1 LYSATKAVQNDV
13 CLRAKVLTMALYV
26 YHAFSRDGKKISG
39 TVDASSSKSARDQLA
54 KSGLF
59 IVSINLVTEA
69 SKQKF
74 SWNFF
79 GGSVSVKDK
88 IFFTKQ
94 LSVLLKAGVPLADAL
109 SLLSEQSEG
118 KLKAVVVALRDGLN
132 EGRSLADGLAAYPK
146 IFEKIYVQLI
156 RAGEASGRL
165 ELVLQRLTEY
175 LERQQELQSK
185 VSSALTGPLIQLGL
199 IGGIV
204 ILLLVFVLPQIS
216 GVLEGQGQKL
226 PAATR
231 FLVGASDFL
240 LNHYLFLIMICA
252 GIYGAFAYWKTT
264 PSGAR
269 TLDSLKLRTPI
280 VKYFARTNAIVQ
292 FSRTLGMLLEGGVGL
307 AESLDIV
314 CNIVDNRILVDELKQ
329 ARESIVK
336 QGRVAE
342 YLKKTG
348 LFPPLA
354 IYLINTGEQSGS
366 LDVMLTQVAKQ
377 YEGELSELS
386 DGLVARLNPFMMV
399 VMAGVVGF
407 IVMAIMGPVIGMS
420 QNLSGMT

>member
-1 LYSATKAVQNDV
+1 
-13 CLRAKVLTMALYV
+13 MALYV

-39 TVDASSSKSARDQLA
+39 AIDASSSKNARDQLA

-59 IVSINLVTEA
+59 IVSIQLAAEV
-69 SKQKF
+69 SQRKF
-74 SWNFF
+74 SISLYTK
-79 GGSVSVKDK
+79 SVSIKDK

-109 SLLSEQSEG
+109 TLLSDQSEG
-118 KLKAVVVALRDGLN
+118 KLKTIVVALRDGLN
-132 EGRSLADGLAAYPK
+132 EGRSLADGLALYPA

-175 LERQQELQSK
+175 LERQQELKSK
-185 VSSALTGPLIQLGL
+185 VKGALMYPLIQLGI
-199 IGGIV
+199 IGAIV
-204 ILLLVFVLPQIS
+204 ILLLVFVLPQIA
-216 GVLEGQGQKL
+216 GVLQGQGQKL
-226 PAATR
+226 PWSTK
-231 FLVGASDFL
+231 LLMGMSDFL
-240 LNHYLFLIMICA
+240 LNHYILLIILCA
-252 GIYGAFAYWKTT
+252 SIYGAFAYWKSTA
-264 PSGAR
+264 SGAR
-269 TLDSLKLRTPI
+269 MLDALNLRLPI
-280 VKYFARTNAIVQ
+280 VKYFARMNAIVQ

-348 LFPPLA
+348 LFPSLA

-386 DGLVARLNPFMMV
+386 DNLVARLNPFMLV
-399 VMAGVVGF
+399 LTAGVVGF
-407 IVMAIMGPVIGMS
+407 IVMAVMGPVINLS

>member
-1 LYSATKAVQNDV
+1 MIT
-13 CLRAKVLTMALYV
+13 R
-26 YHAFSRDGKKISG
+26 
-39 TVDASSSKSARDQLA
+39 
-54 KSGLF
+54 
-59 IVSINLVTEA
+59 
-69 SKQKF
+69 
-74 SWNFF
+74 
-79 GGSVSVKDK
+79 
-88 IFFTKQ
+88 
-94 LSVLLKAGVPLADAL
+94 
-109 SLLSEQSEG
+109 
-118 KLKAVVVALRDGLN
+118 
-132 EGRSLADGLAAYPK
+132 
-146 IFEKIYVQLI
+146 
-156 RAGEASGRL
+156 
-165 ELVLQRLTEY
+165 
-175 LERQQELQSK
+175 
-185 VSSALTGPLIQLGL
+185 
-199 IGGIV
+199 V
-204 ILLLVFVLPQIS
+204 ILLLIFVLPQIS